1 MQLNFHCSDVSCDQS
16 FQVPLLIM
24 NLGNFCKVVVLR
36 IRIVKIA
43 QNARQSELSKRG
55 IHMQFRWNSHFF
67 HQIPSLTSLQTEHI
81 NSRTFGALLKPLG
94 FLDLVGSGI
103 SFAPSCQSLCPE
115 GGGGAGSSYSGYTGY
130 TSKMGMVGRCWYTHK
145 PFFVWKWMGWMLEFG
160 ESLAKATEVSFKI
173 RPARVTLMSA
183 LSGTW
188 CSMWLAILRTSCR
201 GHPA

>member
-55 IHMQFRWNSHFF
+55 IHMQFSWNSPFF

-103 SFAPSCQSLCPE
+103 SFAPSCQSLCAE
-115 GGGGAGSSYSGYTGY
+115 GGGGQVLVIAAIPAIPQKWGWWEGAGILISLFLFGNGW
-130 TSKMGMVGRCWYTHK
+130 VGC
-145 PFFVWKWMGWMLEFG
+145 
-160 ESLAKATEVSFKI
+160 
-173 RPARVTLMSA
+173 
-183 LSGTW
+183 
-188 CSMWLAILRTSCR
+188 
-201 GHPA
+201 